1 MTTPAPT
8 GWRKSSFSD
17 NDGNCV
23 EIAQAGNGSTVVR
36 DSKDPNGPILAFDP
50 SSWLAFTHDLRT
62 GRFDR

>member
-1 MTTPAPT
+1 MITPTHT

-23 EIAQAGNGSTVVR
+23 EIARAGNGSIGVR
-36 DSKDPNGPILAFDP
+36 DSKDPNGPILAFEP
-50 SSWLAFTHDLRT
+50 SSWLAFTRDVCT